1 MISRKK
7 IYSYFQINENPQ
19 LSNPNIKNKAEI
31 LNQIKAKKKHIE
43 VIYKEHILW
52 VNNEEAALYHID
64 NSIDKIEKLAKE
76 SIAMF
81 VRNADDNIICMD
93 IGANTGLYSYFINFF
108 EPKTK
113 LFVFEPDSS
122 LIECIKLNLSKC
134 ANASINNIGIADYS
148 GALDLFVN
156 EKSRQTN
163 SFEWDAVSPFADE
176 CKKVSVRVES
186 IDNFCEKNDIPK
198 IDILKIDVQGY
209 EHKILQGAETMLKKL
224 QILALEASFISKDTI
239 KSLSL
244 ADEYFKE
251 YKPINQVMFGAD
263 LIFYNSVKVLK
274 KQD

>member
-7 IYSYFQINENPQ
+7 IYSYFQVKENPQ

-31 LNQIKAKKKHIE
+31 LNQIKAKKKLIE
-43 VIYKEHILW
+43 VIYKEHTLW
-52 VNNEEAALYHID
+52 VNNEEAALYHIE

-76 SIAMF
+76 SISMF

-134 ANASINNIGIADYS
+134 ENASINNIGIADYS
-148 GALDLFVN
+148 GNLDLYLN

-163 SFEWDAVSPFADE
+163 SFEWDAVSPFTDE
-176 CKKVSVRVES
+176 CKKVSVQVES
-186 IDNFCEKNDIPK
+186 IDNFCKKNNISN
-198 IDILKIDVQGY
+198 IDLLKIDVQGY
-209 EHKILQGAETMLKKL
+209 EHKILKGAENMLKDLK
-224 QILALEASFISKDTI
+224 ILALEASFISKDTI
-239 KSLSL
+239 NSLSL
-244 ADEYFKE
+244 ANKYFSN

-263 LIFYNSVKVLK
+263 LIFF
-274 KQD
+274 